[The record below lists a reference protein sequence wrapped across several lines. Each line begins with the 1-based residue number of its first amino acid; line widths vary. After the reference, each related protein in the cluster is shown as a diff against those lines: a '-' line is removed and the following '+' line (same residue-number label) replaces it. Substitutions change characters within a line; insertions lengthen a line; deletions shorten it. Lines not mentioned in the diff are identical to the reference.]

1 MHCISCGTAL
11 QPGMSNCPRCGAP
24 IYISTPPPSSPGG
37 NADSTIPADF
47 GPFKETAFTAPA
59 SPHGGLPPQN
69 IYTTGTTPA
78 NTSMPPYNPYTGQP
92 YIGNPPSYIP
102 LAPQAPQPPPKQRR
116 SLSRGMLILLAILVL
131 LVIIGSGIIYYFS
144 FPYPAQ
150 IRAQATATAQAK
162 VNAIATATAQ
172 VIHNQ
177 NATATAQAQAT
188 LTAQQNIYDQA
199 TNGNPAVTDS
209 LANNS
214 PLNWNQYDSASNG
227 GCIFTGG
234 MYHVKEL
241 DTGYFQPCFAQSSNF
256 SNFTFQ
262 VQMTIL
268 SGEYGGLIFRADSQN
283 TKFYLLQIGTAS
295 SYELFTY
302 LNNSGSNSKT
312 LLTSYSSAIKGL
324 NQPNLLTL
332 IARGNQLT
340 LFVNKQYVDT
350 VSDSSYKTGQIGFV
364 AYDRTISSDVAFS
377 NLQIWKL

>member
-1 MHCISCGTAL
+1 MQCVSCGTAL

-24 IYISTPPPSSPGG
+24 ISLSTPAPSSLEG
-37 NADSTIPADF
+37 NANSTIPADL
-47 GPFKETAFTAPA
+47 GPFRKTASAAPA
-59 SPHGGLPPQN
+59 SPLGGIPPQN
-69 IYTTGTTPA
+69 MYAAGTTQDTIPA
-78 NTSMPPYNPYTGQP
+78 NNPYSPYAEQP
-92 YIGNPPSYIP
+92 YVANPPSYVP
-102 LAPQAPQPPPKQRR
+102 PAPQAPQPPPKQRR
-116 SLSRGMLILLAILVL
+116 GLSKSMLILLAILVL
-131 LVIIGSGIIYYFS
+131 LMIVGSGIIYYFS
-144 FPYPAQ
+144 IPYPAQ
-150 IRAQATATAQAK
+150 IRAQATATAQAQ
-162 VNAIATATAQ
+162 VATATTQ
-172 VIHNQ
+172 VIQ
-177 NATATAQAQAT
+177 NENTTATAQAQAT

-199 TNGNPAVTDS
+199 TNGNPAVTNS

-214 PLNWNQYDSASNG
+214 LLNWNQYDSASNG

-256 SNFTFQ
+256 SNFTLQ

-283 TKFYLLQIGTAS
+283 SKFYLLQIGTAS

-302 LNNSGSNSKT
+302 FNNSGNNSKT
-312 LLTSYSSAIKGL
+312 LLTSYSSAIKRL

-332 IARGNQLT
+332 IGHGNQLT

-350 VSDSSYKTGQIGFV
+350 VSDSTYKTGQIGFV

>member
-1 MHCISCGTAL
+1 MQCVSCGTAL

-24 IYISTPPPSSPGG
+24 IPLNAPPPSSPGG
-37 NADSTIPADF
+37 NTNSTIPADF
-47 GPFKETAFTAPA
+47 GQFRETASYA
-59 SPHGGLPPQN
+59 
-69 IYTTGTTPA
+69 
-78 NTSMPPYNPYTGQP
+78 GQP
-92 YIGNPPSYIP
+92 YIANPPSYLP
-102 LAPQAPQPPPKQRR
+102 PAPQAFLAPQPLPKQRHG
-116 SLSRGMLILLAILVL
+116 LSKGMLILLVILVL
-131 LVIIGSGIIYYFS
+131 LVIVGSSIVYYFS
-144 FPYPAQ
+144 IPYPAQ
-150 IRAQATATAQAK
+150 IRAQATATAQAQA
-162 VNAIATATAQ
+162 NAVATATAH
-172 VIHNQ
+172 VIQHE

-199 TNGNPAVTDS
+199 TSGIPAVTDS

-214 PLNWNQYDSASNG
+214 QLNWSQHDSANNG

-256 SNFTFQ
+256 SNFTLQ
-262 VQMTIL
+262 VQMTIF
-268 SGEYGGLIFRADSQN
+268 SGEFGGLIFRADSQN
-283 TKFYLLQIGTAS
+283 PKFYLLQIGTAS

-302 LNNSGSNSKT
+302 FNNSGNNSKT

-340 LFVNKQYVDT
+340 LFVNKHYVDT
-350 VSDSSYKTGQIGFV
+350 VSNGTYKTGQIGFI
-364 AYDRTISSDVAFS
+364 AYDKTISSDVAFS